1 MWKKCGK
8 FQVEILYNFELQ
20 MILVP
25 AVLYV
30 KNHCMG
36 VNVIETTLSEPRAI
50 ICKRKFQNLGAQGI
64 ILQRRKIGNSPN
76 IILCHVIKNGTKTQ
90 QKT

>member
-8 FQVEILYNFELQ
+8 FQVEILYNFEVTNDL
-20 MILVP
+20 IP

-30 KNHCMG
+30 KNHYMG

-50 ICKRKFQNLGAQGI
+50 ICKQ
-64 ILQRRKIGNSPN
+64 
-76 IILCHVIKNGTKTQ
+76 
-90 QKT
+90 

>member
-1 MWKKCGK
+1 MESFRLKSCISLK
-8 FQVEILYNFELQ
+8 LQ

-30 KNHCMG
+30 KNHYMG

-50 ICKRKFQNLGAQGI
+50 ICK
-64 ILQRRKIGNSPN
+64 
-76 IILCHVIKNGTKTQ
+76 H
-90 QKT
+90 

>member
-1 MWKKCGK
+1 MESFRLKSCISLK
-8 FQVEILYNFELQ
+8 LQ

-30 KNHCMG
+30 KNHYMG

-76 IILCHVIKNGTKTQ
+76 IINFKNINFTKMCS
-90 QKT
+90 